1 VQAKSKSIFNFMTPS
16 APNAAAP
23 DIDDCRC
30 VCGSLLA
37 RLVDGGVE
45 LFCRRCKR
53 THWIALTPRP
63 EAQSP
68 EPHRSRPSGALEA
81 RWLDRPGSRS

>member
-1 VQAKSKSIFNFMTPS
+1 MTSPLPSSVPPS
-16 APNAAAP
+16 APA
-23 DIDDCRC
+23 DDCRC

-45 LFCRRCKR
+45 LYCRRCKR

-63 EAQSP
+63 EAESP
-68 EPHRSRPSGALEA
+68 EPHRSRKPGALEA
-81 RWLDRPGSRS
+81 RWLDALVPRS

>member
-1 VQAKSKSIFNFMTPS
+1 MRT
-16 APNAAAP
+16 APPQPAASVPA
-23 DIDDCRC
+23 DDCRC
-30 VCGSLLA
+30 LCGSLLA

-45 LFCRRCKR
+45 LLCRRCKR

-68 EPHRSRPSGALEA
+68 EPHRSSARGALEA
-81 RWLDRPGSRS
+81 RWLARSGSS